1 MNKEDVLRLIRAH
14 LYALGGGAL
23 GLIVAVLFLTLGF
36 WRTVLIVV
44 LVALGAGIG
53 VLADRGR
60 RLWDVVA
67 RFFPKDRDDDIRF
80 KF

>member
-14 LYALGGGAL
+14 LYALVGGAL

-53 VLADRGR
+53 ALADRGR

-67 RFFPKDRDDDIRF
+67 RFFPKDRDGDIRF

>member
-14 LYALGGGAL
+14 LYALVGGAL

-44 LVALGAGIG
+44 LVALGAEIG
-53 VLADRGR
+53 ALADRGR

>member
-1 MNKEDVLRLIRAH
+1 MKKHSHTAVSFRLKTIIFFVAALVLCA
-14 LYALGGGAL
+14 ALSL
-23 GLIVAVLFLTLGF
+23 C
-36 WRTVLIVV
+36 
-44 LVALGAGIG
+44 AGIG
-53 VLADRGR
+53 ALADRGR

>member
-14 LYALGGGAL
+14 LYALVGGAL

-53 VLADRGR
+53 ALADRGR

-67 RFFPKDRDDDIRF
+67 CFFPMDRDDDIRF

>member
-1 MNKEDVLRLIRAH
+1 MNKEDVLRL
-14 LYALGGGAL
+14 YALVGGAL

-53 VLADRGR
+53 ALADRGR

>member
-14 LYALGGGAL
+14 LYALVGGAL

-53 VLADRGR
+53 ALADRGR
-60 RLWDVVA
+60 RLWDVVV

>member
-14 LYALGGGAL
+14 LYALVGGAL

-53 VLADRGR
+53 ALADRGR

-67 RFFPKDRDDDIRF
+67 HFFPKDRDDDIRF

>member
-14 LYALGGGAL
+14 LYALVGGPL
-23 GLIVAVLFLTLGF
+23 GLIVAALFLTLGF

-53 VLADRGR
+53 ALADRGR

>member
-1 MNKEDVLRLIRAH
+1 M
-14 LYALGGGAL
+14 ALVGGAL

-53 VLADRGR
+53 ALADRGR

>member
-14 LYALGGGAL
+14 LYALVGGAL

-36 WRTVLIVV
+36 WRTVLIIV

-53 VLADRGR
+53 ALADRGR

>member
-1 MNKEDVLRLIRAH
+1 MHKEDVLRLIRAH
-14 LYALGGGAL
+14 LYALVGGAL

-53 VLADRGR
+53 ALADRGR

>member
-1 MNKEDVLRLIRAH
+1 MNKEDVLRLIRSH
-14 LYALGGGAL
+14 WYALVGGAL

-53 VLADRGR
+53 ALADRGR

>member
-14 LYALGGGAL
+14 LYALVGGAL

-53 VLADRGR
+53 ALADRGR
-60 RLWDVVA
+60 RVWDVVA

>member
-14 LYALGGGAL
+14 LYALVGGAL

-53 VLADRGR
+53 ALADRGR

-80 KF
+80 KY

>member
-14 LYALGGGAL
+14 LYALVGGAL
-23 GLIVAVLFLTLGF
+23 GLIVAVLFLALGF

-53 VLADRGR
+53 ALADRGR

>member
-14 LYALGGGAL
+14 LSALVGGAL

-53 VLADRGR
+53 ALADRGR

>member
-14 LYALGGGAL
+14 LYALVGGAL

-53 VLADRGR
+53 ALADRGL

-67 RFFPKDRDDDIRF
+67 LFFPKDRDDDIRF